1 LSFSDLVFRSLADDR
16 GGVTVSHEAL
26 RTALLCAPSSRKV
39 APATV
44 SRAVLCLHLTAWI
57 AQTGLLER
65 GLEHAHASALQEEV
79 RQLHQRAHSPK
90 DGSGDSAPEDGREKS
105 RRRLAPAFPKPA
117 PKMPGEQV
125 ERLHQQAY
133 SPEDASWR
141 VPLVGYA
148 QEHGGGAAC
157 ANHGAL
163 VIGLRRGEFRRP
175 ASVRVVT
182 ARRSDDPANGRNNTA
197 SGRFLFRVAYMMGP
211 ILP

>member
-1 LSFSDLVFRSLADDR
+1 LVFRSLADDR

-26 RTALLCAPSSRKV
+26 RTALLCAPGSRKA

-44 SRAVLCLHLTAWI
+44 SRAVLCLRLTAWI

-65 GLEHAHASALQEEV
+65 GLEHAHATVRRLARDIPEQALRHPNELARLPPALWEEV
-79 RQLHQRAHSPK
+79 RQLHQQAH
-90 DGSGDSAPEDGREKS
+90 
-105 RRRLAPAFPKPA
+105 
-117 PKMPGEQV
+117 
-125 ERLHQQAY
+125 

-141 VPLVGYA
+141 VPLVSYA

-163 VIGLRRGEFRRP
+163 VIGLCRGEFRRP

-197 SGRFLFRVAYMMGP
+197 SSRFLFRVAYMMRP
-211 ILP
+211 ILS